1 MFAKLYGPDD
11 HQVLVKLDEGD
22 EGPEVRFY
30 FKPAGL
36 GICSSALIFKD
47 DTDDAWEKAEAAF
60 ASIDEQKAMA
70 VVGEIKESL
79 AKHFSDGQST

>member
-47 DTDDAWEKAEAAF
+47 DADDAWDRAEAAF
-60 ASIDEQKAMA
+60 AGIDEQKAME
-70 VVGEIKESL
+70 VVEGIKESL
-79 AKHFSDGQST
+79 ANHFGEG

>member
-47 DTDDAWEKAEAAF
+47 NTDDAWDKAEATF
-60 ASIDEQKAMA
+60 ANIDEQKAMA
-70 VVGEIKESL
+70 VVEGIKESL
-79 AKHFSDGQST
+79 ADYFGKSE